1 MVMKSENKLKQA
13 NIFRWEMWG
22 ILFIVLLGSL
32 LHFTFELSGGWRPL
46 GIISAVNESV
56 WEHLKLAF
64 WPALFWTIIEWLCL
78 RRPKTDTRPNFLIAK
93 AVGAYTMP
101 ALIVG
106 IFYSYT
112 AFTGESILAVDLS
125 SFVIAIVIGQFV
137 SYRLWYFWNSV
148 HSFNWLGLAM
158 IMVGILLFAIFT
170 FYPLHVGLFQDSPT
184 GNYGIF
190 SR

>member
-1 MVMKSENKLKQA
+1 MVMEAENKLKQA

-78 RRPKTDTRPNFLIAK
+78 RRPKTDTRPNFLIVK

-101 ALIVG
+101 ALIVV

-148 HSFNWLGLAM
+148 HSFNWLGLSM
-158 IMVGILLFAIFT
+158 IMLGILLFAIFT
-170 FYPLHVGLFQDSPT
+170 FYPPHVGLFQDSPT